1 VFGPVPSRRLGQSLG
16 IDTVPLK
23 TCNWNCVYCQLGRS
37 VPMIHE
43 RREYL
48 PRDQIISQAKDAL
61 AAQSPEAIDWITFVA
76 SGETTLHVGLGWMI
90 EQVKAVTHIPVAVIT
105 NGSLLYLP
113 EMRDELKLADAVL
126 PTLDAGEAQLYRRI
140 NRPHPIASFDRLV
153 QGLIE
158 FRAVYTGELWIEVM
172 LVRDLNDDE
181 ESLKRIASQLAR
193 IEPDEVHIN
202 LPQRPPV
209 ERWVKPPDE
218 AGLERA
224 IAILGATSRVVPA
237 PEGSFGL
244 SGCDDLVDAIVAVIT
259 RHPMREEELERTL
272 DRWSPGKAAQLLAEL
287 QASGRAQ
294 IVERHGSRFWS
305 ASQAHFPDYVP
316 KPKK

>member
-1 VFGPVPSRRLGQSLG
+1 M
-16 IDTVPLK
+16 
-23 TCNWNCVYCQLGRS
+23 YCQLGRS
-37 VPMIHE
+37 VPVVHE

-48 PRDQIISQAKDAL
+48 PRDQIINQAKEAL
-61 AAQSPEAIDWITFVA
+61 HAQYTEAIDWITFVA

-90 EQVKAVTHIPVAVIT
+90 EQVQALTQIPVAVIT

-140 NRPHPIASFDRLV
+140 NRPHPSASFDRLV
-153 QGLIE
+153 QGLID

-181 ESLKRIASQLAR
+181 ESLRRIAAQLAR
-193 IEPDEVHIN
+193 IKPDEVHIN

-209 ERWVKPPDE
+209 EGWVKPPGN

-224 IAILGATSRVVPA
+224 AAILGATSRVVPA

-244 SGCDDLVDAIVAVIT
+244 SGCNDLVEAIVAVIT
-259 RHPMREEELERTL
+259 RHPMREEELMRTF
-272 DRWSPGKAAQLLAEL
+272 DQWRPGKAAQLLAEL
-287 QASGRAQ
+287 RASGRAQ
-294 IVERHGSRFWS
+294 ILERHGSRYWI
-305 ASQAHFPDYVP
+305 ASQAHFPDNTA
-316 KPKK
+316 KPKN